1 VQAAALLPAP
11 GSMEASEAAP
21 LSLRKKGR
29 LAQNPLVQDIG
40 SGWQTVKGQRKR
52 VTGIDWDTWRRK
64 RKVTANMVANSSL
77 APYEGSGPMMY
88 QDVFGLSGKR
98 VHRKV
103 IRDSWDQM
111 TPEEIKDKT
120 ERDAEAFLRAAM
132 LDAEEQLD
140 YVATPPVATAA
151 SDKGGDRERW
161 KKDLFPQVKAMI
173 DSEANGLHFTGRMAT
188 EYKNGKAVM
197 MPTFTNETWRPDL
210 VTGEPERIPGAPH
223 PNTLSIAE
231 HERLHRYLRGHS
243 PPAAQGALS
252 RPVGSGDHGAEGAE
266 GVAGAAG
273 SAPHHLPKVTKIS

>member
-1 VQAAALLPAP
+1 ML
-11 GSMEASEAAP
+11 
-21 LSLRKKGR
+21 
-29 LAQNPLVQDIG
+29 
-40 SGWQTVKGQRKR
+40 
-52 VTGIDWDTWRRK
+52 
-64 RKVTANMVANSSL
+64 
-77 APYEGSGPMMY
+77 Y

-132 LDAEEQLD
+132 LDAEHQLD
-140 YVATPPVATAA
+140 YVATPPMAAAA
-151 SDKGGDRERW
+151 SDKGGDSERW
-161 KKDLFPQVKAMI
+161 KKDLLPQVKAMI

-223 PNTLSIAE
+223 PSTLSIAE
-231 HERLHRYLRGHS
+231 HERLHRYLRGNA
-243 PPAAQGALS
+243 PPAPQAALV
-252 RPVGSGDHGAEGAE
+252 RPVGTGDHGPEGA
-266 GVAGAAG
+266 AGAAG
-273 SAPHHLPKVTKIS
+273 